1 VVSAVISDL
10 HLGTRTGAD
19 LLRRPEPRARLLE
32 ALAGADHVVLLGD
45 SVELRDDP
53 LDVSL
58 ERALPFF
65 EALGDAVGA
74 GRVTIVPGNHD
85 HRLIA
90 PRLKGRRELGLEQR
104 YDVAPGDPLDAVIR
118 SMGRARVELMYPGVW
133 LRPDVYATHGHYLD
147 CHSDVRTFECRAAA
161 LTQRLPGA
169 PRDGYRSPV
178 DYEAVLA
185 PIYRLIH
192 WSVQPPGVRGAAHAA
207 KRLVRRWER
216 PRTDRT
222 ARVAPGVAAM
232 SQVVQ
237 NLGVDAQHVLFGHL
251 HRPGRWDAG
260 GGTEL
265 VNAGAWVTDASA
277 ISPGTC
283 VVVRDQGPPELKT
296 VL

>member
-1 VVSAVISDL
+1 M
-10 HLGTRTGAD
+10 
-19 LLRRPEPRARLLE
+19 
-32 ALAGADHVVLLGD
+32 LLGD

-53 LDVSL
+53 LGVSL

-65 EALGDAVGA
+65 EALGEAVGA

-90 PRLKGRRELGLEQR
+90 PRLKGRRQLGVEQR
-104 YDVAPGDPLDAVIR
+104 YDVAPGDPLEAVVR
-118 SMGRARVELMYPGVW
+118 SMGRARVELVYPGLW
-133 LRPDVYATHGHYLD
+133 LRPDVYAMHGHYLD

-161 LTQRLPGA
+161 LTQRFPGA

-192 WSVQPPGVRGAAHAA
+192 WSVQVPGVRGAAHAA

-216 PRTDRT
+216 PRTDRA
-222 ARVAPGVAAM
+222 ARVAARRRRDGPGGAKPGRGCAARAC
-232 SQVVQ
+232 S
-237 NLGVDAQHVLFGHL
+237 GIS

-265 VNAGAWVTDASA
+265 VNAGAWVKDASA

-283 VVVRDQGPPELKT
+283 VVVRDEGPPELKT